1 MNENVNQLL
10 KLISKG
16 TSPYH
21 VAAEAEAQL
30 QNAGFQK
37 LEWDQHW
44 ELQKGQNYYVAPF
57 RTALIAFRVNQ
68 DFTGDDQTRILS
80 AHVDSPGLRIK
91 AEAEYPY
98 KSYRRLNAEGY
109 GGFINHTWMDR
120 PLGMSGVVIIND
132 RTVGRP
138 LTCYLDCRRPLF
150 IVPNL
155 SIHMS
160 REINKGSE
168 LNLQVD
174 LIPLAGLA
182 MGQETEANTEA
193 NTEQSDYKE
202 AYFIQFLAR
211 EISRSWGQEVN
222 QEDIISYD
230 LGLYVVQEGIICGME
245 GELLAAP
252 RLDNL
257 SSVQAAVSAM
267 TDGDSRRSDGLDLIA
282 LFDHEEI
289 GSLSKN
295 GGAGNLLPFTLE
307 RIGSSLGL
315 TRDAYLRTIAGGFL
329 LSADAA
335 HAVNPNRP
343 EKYDPTSGIRLGDG
357 VAVKCSS
364 KQNYAGDAETWA
376 ILKILAENHAI
387 PCRFTYIRSDIPG
400 GGTLGPILSSALPM
414 RSADIGIPLLAMHSA
429 IETMSCSDQEHLCK
443 FLKAFFSE
451 PSRL

>member
-1 MNENVNQLL
+1 MNENVNQLI
-10 KLISKG
+10 KLIGKG
-16 TSPYH
+16 TSPNH
-21 VAAEAEAQL
+21 VVAEAEAQL
-30 QNAGFQK
+30 QSAGFQK

-44 ELQKGQNYYVAPF
+44 ELRKGNTYYVVPF
-57 RTALIAFRVNQ
+57 RTALIAFRVNT
-68 DFTGDDQTRILS
+68 DFTGDDQTRIIS

-91 AEAEYPY
+91 ADSEYPY
-98 KSYRRLNAEGY
+98 KSYRRLNAEVY
-109 GGFINHTWMDR
+109 GGAINHTWMDR
-120 PLGMSGVVIIND
+120 PLGMSGIVIIKD
-132 RTVGRP
+132 HTAGRP

-168 LNLQVD
+168 LNPQVD

-182 MGQETEANTEA
+182 TGHETEANTEQ
-193 NTEQSDYKE
+193 TEYKE
-202 AYFIQFLAR
+202 AYFTQFLAR
-211 EISRSWGQEVN
+211 EISRSWGQEVSK
-222 QEDIISYD
+222 EDIISYD
-230 LGLYVVQEGIICGME
+230 LGLYIVQEGVICGME

-257 SSVQAAVSAM
+257 SSVQAAIGAV
-267 TDGDSRRSDGLDLIA
+267 TDGYSRRTDGLDVIA

-289 GSLSKN
+289 GSRSKN

-307 RIGSSLGL
+307 RIGNSLDI
-315 TRDAYLRTIAGGFL
+315 TREAYLRTIAGGFL
-329 LSADAA
+329 LSADTA
-335 HAVNPNRP
+335 HAINPNHP

-357 VAVKCSS
+357 VAIKCSS
-364 KQNYAGDAETWA
+364 KQSYAGDAETWA
-376 ILKILAENHAI
+376 ILKILAENNAI

-400 GGTLGPILSSALPM
+400 GSTLGPILSSALPM
-414 RSADIGIPLLAMHSA
+414 RSADIGVPLLAMHSA
-429 IETMSCSDQEHLCK
+429 IETISCSDQEHLCK